1 MVRSWSGSG
10 ALINSVTATAVRRW
24 LKGTSNRTFVVYPV
38 CVIALELVLHRATHA
53 TWATWA
59 TWDRFA
65 THGMMPS
72 GIVLLAWGYLQ
83 YRLAGRYRLRLGGG
97 GPGIS
102 VPPERIVAQGPY
114 RVVRNPM
121 YLGHLIFML
130 GLALTFRS
138 WLGLALFAFHVVWFQ
153 RRVLEDEAPLL
164 RLFGDPYRAYMA
176 QVKRWIPGIL

>member
-1 MVRSWSGSG
+1 MRPRTGSG

-24 LKGTSNRTFVVYPV
+24 LKSTSNRTFVAYPV
-38 CVIALELVLHRATHA
+38 CVIAFELALHRASHGTWGTWG
-53 TWATWA
+53 TWAT
-59 TWDRFA
+59 FV
-65 THGMMPS
+65 THGMAPC

-83 YRLAGRYRLRLGGG
+83 YRLVGRYRLRLGGG

-102 VPPERIVAQGPY
+102 VPPQRIVAQGPY
-114 RVVRNPM
+114 RLVRNPM

-153 RRVLEDEAPLL
+153 RRVLEDEAHLL
-164 RLFGDPYRAYMA
+164 SVFGDPYRAYMA
-176 QVKRWIPGIL
+176 QVKRWIPGIV